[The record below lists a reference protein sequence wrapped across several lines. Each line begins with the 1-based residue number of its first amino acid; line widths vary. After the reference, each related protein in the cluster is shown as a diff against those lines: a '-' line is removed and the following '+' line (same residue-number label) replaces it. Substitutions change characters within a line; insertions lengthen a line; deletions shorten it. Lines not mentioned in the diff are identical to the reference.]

1 MAISGIK
8 IEAAIALQNLPLFA
22 CFSADEQNLQK
33 RQQAFKIFFNPK
45 KIITMGTIQKGILGG
60 FSGKVGSV
68 VGGSW
73 KGIDYMRSKANR
85 RTITSSQKQKEQ
97 QMKFALI
104 IKFLQ
109 PLSNLLAVSFKSYA
123 VKMTGGNSAMS
134 YNLRNAI
141 TGTYPDFTIDFTKVL
156 VSRGDMPNA
165 INPSVEAATGGIVN
179 FAWTNNAGSGKAQ
192 NTDKSIVVAYC
203 PDLDQSI
210 FNLGADRSEETTNL
224 NLASFSGHAVETW
237 LGFISESGKDVATS
251 VFTGEVTV
259 Q

>member
-1 MAISGIK
+1 
-8 IEAAIALQNLPLFA
+8 
-22 CFSADEQNLQK
+22 
-33 RQQAFKIFFNPK
+33 
-45 KIITMGTIQKGILGG
+45 MGTIQKGILGG

-85 RTITSSQKQKEQ
+85 RTTTSSQKQKEQ
-97 QMKFALI
+97 QMKFALV

-109 PLSNLLAVSFKSYA
+109 PLSNLLAISFKSYA

-134 YNLRNAI
+134 YNLRNGI
-141 TGTYPDFTIDFTKVL
+141 TGVYPAFALDYSKIL

-165 INPSVEAATGGIVN
+165 INPAATAAAAGVVN
-179 FAWTNNAGSGKAQ
+179 FTWTNNAGSGKATD
-192 NTDKSIVVAYC
+192 TDKSILVAYC
-203 PDLDQSI
+203 PELDQSI
-210 FNLGADRSEETTNL
+210 FTDAAAERSEETAAL
-224 NLASFSGHAVETW
+224 DLSAFSGLTVETW
-237 LGFISESGKDVATS
+237 LGFISETGKDIATS